1 MEPVIRHE
9 ANNSYFI
16 LKEETISPREEFLLR
31 MITENQ
37 IPGLLQATRNQLN
50 AEGEIYY
57 NINGYISFAEY
68 CGKKQL
74 GQQDLKRLLLSLQG
88 ILKQMEEYLLDAD
101 SLLLEPESL
110 FLSTSKETYAF
121 CLYPFAKKNIRSQI
135 QDLGEYL
142 LNHINHE
149 DEKVVK
155 MTYQFYRMTREEN
168 FEIWQV
174 VEELIR
180 ETSQPDVE
188 KVPETSWESENKPIQ
203 TFQET
208 KLPSNKNLSK
218 EKDSPDETD
227 NQDVQNGKAVCPFF
241 ICLSLAS
248 FFFFIYTCILKNYYY
263 GYSFLSMLST
273 KEVQISLV
281 IFAITLVLTG
291 FFLWRILRL
300 DERKGESL

>member
-16 LKEETISPREEFLLR
+16 LKEETISSREEFLLR

-188 KVPETSWESENKPIQ
+188 KVPERSWKSENKPIQ

-208 KLPSNKNLSK
+208 KLSSNKNLSK
-218 EKDSPDETD
+218 EKDSPDEAD
-227 NQDVQNGKAVCPFF
+227 NQDIQNRKAVCPFCV
-241 ICLSLAS
+241 CLSLAS

>member
-50 AEGEIYY
+50 ADGEIYY
-57 NINGYISFAEY
+57 NINGYVSFAEY

-110 FLSTSKETYAF
+110 FLSTSRETYAF
-121 CLYPFAKKNIRSQI
+121 CLYPFAKNNIRSQI

-188 KVPETSWESENKPIQ
+188 KVPERSWKSENKPIQ

-208 KLPSNKNLSK
+208 KLSSNKNLSK
-218 EKDSPDETD
+218 EKDSPDEAD
-227 NQDVQNGKAVCPFF
+227 NQDIQNRKAVCPFCV
-241 ICLSLAS
+241 CLSLAS

-273 KEVQISLV
+273 KEVQISLIILV
-281 IFAITLVLTG
+281 VSLVLTG
-291 FFLWRILRL
+291 FFLWRRNDRNIMKS
-300 DERKGESL
+300 KG